1 MSSQK
6 INNTTAAIDSSGRVD
21 ISNLDPADVNIVVLT
36 KLGAIEK
43 QLASINTRLA
53 TKDDVRAISARVD
66 KLEATVERNDDWIK
80 ARTVQIDYESHSI
93 GAKLKNRVVEFM
105 VVGILMIAIAGI
117 VGGAMYYVADT
128 NAQDEIRALKEL
140 AP

>member
-1 MSSQK
+1 MSAAK
-6 INNTTAAIDSSGRVD
+6 INSTTAAIDSTGRLD
-21 ISNLDPADVNIVVLT
+21 ISNLEPADVNIVVLT

-66 KLEATVERNDDWIK
+66 KLEAVVERNDDWIK
-80 ARTVQIDYESHSI
+80 ARTVQLNEESHSL
-93 GAKLKNRVVEFM
+93 GAKLKNRIVEFL

-117 VGGAMYYVADT
+117 VGGAMYYIADANT
-128 NAQDEIRALKEL
+128 QDEIRALKEL

>member
-1 MSSQK
+1 MSAKK
-6 INNTTAAIDSSGRVD
+6 INSTTAAIDSSGRVD
-21 ISNLDPADVNIVVLT
+21 ISNLDPSDVNIVVLT

-66 KLEATVERNDDWIK
+66 KLEAVVERNDDWIK
-80 ARTVQIDYESHSI
+80 ARTVQLDEESHSL
-93 GAKLKNRVVEFM
+93 GAKLKNRIVEFL

-117 VGGAMYYVADT
+117 VGGAMYYIADT

>member
-1 MSSQK
+1 MSAKK
-6 INNTTAAIDSSGRVD
+6 INSTTAAIDSSGRVD
-21 ISNLDPADVNIVVLT
+21 ISNLDPSDVNIVVLT
-36 KLGAIEK
+36 KLAAIEK
-43 QLASINTRLA
+43 QLESINNRLA

-80 ARTVQIDYESHSI
+80 ARTVQLDNERNGI
-93 GAKLKNRVVEFM
+93 GTKLKNRIVEFF
-105 VVGILMIAIAGI
+105 VVAIMLISIAGI
-117 VGGAMYYVADT
+117 VGGAMYYIADT

>member
-1 MSSQK
+1 MSVKK
-6 INNTTAAIDSSGRVD
+6 INTTAAIDSSGRVD
-21 ISNLDPADVNIVVLT
+21 ISNLDPSDVNIVVLT

-66 KLEATVERNDDWIK
+66 KLEAVVERNDDWIK
-80 ARTVQIDYESHSI
+80 ARTVQLDEESHSL
-93 GAKLKNRVVEFM
+93 GAKLKNRIVEFL

-117 VGGAMYYVADT
+117 VGGAMYYIADANT
-128 NAQDEIRALKEL
+128 QDEIRALKEL

>member
-1 MSSQK
+1 MSAKK
-6 INNTTAAIDSSGRVD
+6 INSTTAAIDSRGRVD
-21 ISNLDPADVNIVVLT
+21 ISNLDTSDVNIVVLT

-80 ARTVQIDYESHSI
+80 ARTVQLDEESHSL
-93 GAKLKNRVVEFM
+93 GANLKNRIVEFL
-105 VVGILMIAIAGI
+105 VVAILMIAIAGI
-117 VGGAMYYVADT
+117 VGGAMYYIADT

>member
-1 MSSQK
+1 MNAKK
-6 INNTTAAIDSSGRVD
+6 INSTTAAIDSSGNVD

-80 ARTVQIDYESHSI
+80 SRTVQLDYESHSL
-93 GAKLKNRVVEFM
+93 GAKLKNRIVEFL
-105 VVGILMIAIAGI
+105 VVGIMMIAIAGI
-117 VGGAMYYVADT
+117 VGGATYYIADT

>member
-6 INNTTAAIDSSGRVD
+6 IKSTTAAIDSSGRVD
-21 ISNLDPADVNIVVLT
+21 ISNLDPSDVNIVVLT
-36 KLGAIEK
+36 KLAVIEK
-43 QLASINTRLA
+43 QLESINTRLA

-80 ARTVQIDYESHSI
+80 ARTVQLDEESHSL
-93 GAKLKNRVVEFM
+93 GAKLKNRVVEFL
-105 VVGILMIAIAGI
+105 VVAIMLISIAGI
-117 VGGAMYYVADT
+117 VGGAMYYIADANT
-128 NAQDEIRALKEL
+128 QDEIRALKEL

>member
-1 MSSQK
+1 MSVQK
-6 INNTTAAIDSSGRVD
+6 INSTTAAIDSTGRLD
-21 ISNLDPADVNIVVLT
+21 ISNLEPADVNIVVLT

-66 KLEATVERNDDWIK
+66 KLEAVVERNDDWIK
-80 ARTVQIDYESHSI
+80 ARTVQLDEESHSL
-93 GAKLKNRVVEFM
+93 GAKLKNRIVEFL
-105 VVGILMIAIAGI
+105 VVCILMIAIAGI
-117 VGGAMYYVADT
+117 VGGAMYYIADANT
-128 NAQDEIRALKEL
+128 QDEIKALKEL

>member
-1 MSSQK
+1 MSVEK
-6 INNTTAAIDSSGRVD
+6 INSATAAIDSSGRVD

-80 ARTVQIDYESHSI
+80 ARTVQLDDESNSI
-93 GAKLKNRVVEFM
+93 GAKLKNRVVEFF
-105 VVGILMIAIAGI
+105 VVAILMIAIAGI
-117 VGGAMYYVADT
+117 VGGAMYYIADT

>member
-1 MSSQK
+1 MSAKK

-36 KLGAIEK
+36 KLAVIEK
-43 QLASINTRLA
+43 QLESINTRLA

-80 ARTVQIDYESHSI
+80 ARTVQLDEESHSL
-93 GAKLKNRVVEFM
+93 GAKLKTRIVEFL
-105 VVGILMIAIAGI
+105 VVGILTIAIAGI
-117 VGGAMYYVADT
+117 VGGTIYYIADT
-128 NAQDEIRALKEL
+128 NAQDEIRAPKEL

>member
-1 MSSQK
+1 MSAEK
-6 INNTTAAIDSSGRVD
+6 INSTTAAIDSSGRVD

-80 ARTVQIDYESHSI
+80 ARTVQLDDESNSI
-93 GAKLKNRVVEFM
+93 GAKLKNRVVEFF
-105 VVGILMIAIAGI
+105 VVAILMIAIAGI
-117 VGGAMYYVADT
+117 VGGAMYYIADT

>member
-1 MSSQK
+1 MSAKK
-6 INNTTAAIDSSGRVD
+6 INNTTAAIDSRGRID
-21 ISNLDPADVNIVVLT
+21 ISNLDPSDVNIVVLT
-36 KLGAIEK
+36 KLAAIEK
-43 QLASINTRLA
+43 QLESINTRLA

-80 ARTVQIDYESHSI
+80 ARTVQLDEEGHSL
-93 GAKLKNRVVEFM
+93 GAKLKTRVVEFL
-105 VVGILMIAIAGI
+105 VVGILTIAIAGI
-117 VGGAMYYVADT
+117 VGGAMYYIADT

>member
-1 MSSQK
+1 MSDKK
-6 INNTTAAIDSSGRVD
+6 INSTTAAIDSTGRLD
-21 ISNLDPADVNIVVLT
+21 ISNLEPADVNIVVLT

-66 KLEATVERNDDWIK
+66 KLEAVVERNDDWIK
-80 ARTVQIDYESHSI
+80 ARTVQLDEESHSL
-93 GAKLKNRVVEFM
+93 GAKLKNRIVEFL

-117 VGGAMYYVADT
+117 VGGAMYYIADANT
-128 NAQDEIRALKEL
+128 QDEIRALKEL

>member
-1 MSSQK
+1 MSAKK
-6 INNTTAAIDSSGRVD
+6 INSTTAAIDSSGRVD
-21 ISNLDPADVNIVVLT
+21 ISNLDTSDVNIVVLT

-80 ARTVQIDYESHSI
+80 ARTVQLDEESHSL
-93 GAKLKNRVVEFM
+93 GANLKNRIVEFL
-105 VVGILMIAIAGI
+105 VVAILMIAIAGI
-117 VGGAMYYVADT
+117 VGGAMYYIADT

>member
-6 INNTTAAIDSSGRVD
+6 IKSTTAAIDSSGRVD
-21 ISNLDPADVNIVVLT
+21 ISNLDPSDVNIVVLT
-36 KLGAIEK
+36 KLAAIEK
-43 QLASINTRLA
+43 QLESINTRLA

-80 ARTVQIDYESHSI
+80 ARTVQLDEESHSL
-93 GAKLKNRVVEFM
+93 GAKLKTRVVEFL
-105 VVGILMIAIAGI
+105 VVAIMLISIAGI